1 MLFIKIA
8 TILFFISVIDVFV
21 SAQRKIGYPV
31 VLIPGDG
38 GSQLVV
44 KLNKSSTPHY
54 LCRKVTAGYE
64 TIWVNLEELLP
75 EVIDCFVDNMRLR
88 YDPVSRTTHDGPGVD
103 IRTTGF
109 GDTASVEYLDPN
121 PATHLS
127 SKMTYFSHI
136 VDDLVAIGYT
146 RGLSVR
152 GAPFDF
158 RKAPNEL
165 GQYFVDLQQLIEDT
179 FLKNNN
185 TKVVVI
191 GHSMGN
197 PVFLYFLNR
206 LPQQWKDKYIQSFIS
221 LAGVW
226 GGAVKTLRLMASG
239 DNLGV
244 VVVNVNKIRPEQ
256 RAMPS
261 TAFLMPNDRFW
272 NRSEVLVVTPE
283 KNYTVADYK
292 EYFTDLNFTDG
303 FEMWKDTKD
312 LVYDLTPPEVPVL
325 CIHGSGVPTVDTLIF
340 GKGQFPDTYPA
351 SVNGDGD
358 GTVNLRSLL
367 GCLRWVGA
375 QKYPVRHVAL
385 NGSSTEHMALLA
397 NSDARQYI
405 KDVVTGERLLD

>member
-1 MLFIKIA
+1 MLDTNIRA
-8 TILFFISVIDVFV
+8 VLFLITTVAVYVPAES
-21 SAQRKIGYPV
+21 SIGYPV

-38 GSQLVV
+38 GSQLVA
-44 KLNKSSTPHY
+44 KLNKTSTPHH
-54 LCRKVTAGYE
+54 LCRKYTADYE
-64 TIWVNLEELLP
+64 SIWVNLEELLP
-75 EVIDCFVDNMRLR
+75 QVIDCFVDNMRLR
-88 YDPVSRTTHDGPGVD
+88 YDPVTRTTHDGPGVD

-109 GDTASVEYLDPN
+109 GDTASVEYLDPE
-121 PATHLS
+121 PATHYL

-136 VDDLVAIGYT
+136 VADLVALGYT
-146 RGLSVR
+146 RNVSVR

-158 RKAPNEL
+158 RRAPNEL
-165 GQYFVDLQQLIEDT
+165 GQYFMDLQQLIEDT
-179 FLKNNN
+179 YASNNN

-197 PVFLYFLNR
+197 TVFLYFLNH
-206 LPQQWKDKYIQSFIS
+206 LPQSWKDKFIQSFIS

-261 TAFLMPNDRFW
+261 TAFLLPSDQFW
-272 NRSEVLVVTPE
+272 NQSEVLVITPE
-283 KNYTVADYK
+283 RNYTVSDYK
-292 EYFTDLNFTDG
+292 QYFTDLNFTDG
-303 FEMWKDTKD
+303 FNMWMDTKN
-312 LVYDLTPPEVPVL
+312 LVHDLTPPEVPVHCL
-325 CIHGSGVPTVDTLIF
+325 HGSGVPTLETLVF

-375 QKYPVRHVAL
+375 QKYPVMHVVF
-385 NGSSTEHMALLA
+385 NGNTSEHMALLA
-397 NSDARQYI
+397 NADVRQYI
-405 KDVVTGERLLD
+405 KNVVMGKK